1 MDYRWENR
9 EREKI
14 KDDAIRSQTT
24 MILFDCVPIQQSGNT
39 GSISSYAFE
48 GGAIII
54 PIYQMRKPGFAEI
67 K

>member
-1 MDYRWENR
+1 MR
-9 EREKI
+9 EQGKRKI
-14 KDDAIRSQTT
+14 KDDAIQKSSYNDPLWLCTY
-24 MILFDCVPIQQSGNT
+24 QQSGNT

>member
-9 EREKI
+9 EKRKI
-14 KDDAIRSQTT
+14 KDDAYPEVKLQWSSWLCTY
-24 MILFDCVPIQQSGNT
+24 QQSGNT

-54 PIYQMRKPGFAEI
+54 PIYQMRKPGLSGD
-67 K
+67 